1 MENHADILQQWIEV
15 AAINGVLR
23 QAAAERI
30 GGEEDKQQETKGDH
44 PHHRQHPGD
53 GVERHP
59 AAEDGDGEGPD
70 AEQQDPQQQRALVR
84 PPGRRHPIPHRQRAV
99 RVFRHVA
106 DGKVIDHE
114 GVHQQQEGAADTGE
128 QPTGQRP
135 GQGHQPPVLPRRAPQ
150 GIDAQEQRQPRRQT
164 Q

>member
-1 MENHADILQQWIEV
+1 MENHADILQQRIEV
-15 AAINGVLR
+15 ATINGVLR

-70 AEQQDPQQQRALVR
+70 AEQQNPQQQRALVR
-84 PPGRRHPIPHRQRAV
+84 PRSPLPDTTPAARCWSFPPHSGR
-99 RVFRHVA
+99 
-106 DGKVIDHE
+106 
-114 GVHQQQEGAADTGE
+114 
-128 QPTGQRP
+128 
-135 GQGHQPPVLPRRAPQ
+135 
-150 GIDAQEQRQPRRQT
+150 
-164 Q
+164 